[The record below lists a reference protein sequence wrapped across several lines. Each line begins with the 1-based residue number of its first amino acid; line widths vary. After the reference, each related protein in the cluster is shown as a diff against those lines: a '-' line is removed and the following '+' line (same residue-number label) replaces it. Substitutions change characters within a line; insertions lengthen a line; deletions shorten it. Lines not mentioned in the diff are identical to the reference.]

1 MSELKLNI
9 EGKKRSRSSLQ
20 RKDVLLLLVA
30 VGDVAVAVAQVE
42 LRLIVVGRAG
52 VLGVLVE
59 ANLAFVQDAVQVDP

>member
-1 MSELKLNI
+1 MRA
-9 EGKKRSRSSLQ
+9 RSRSSLQ

-30 VGDVAVAVAQVE
+30 VGNVAVAVAQVE
-42 LRLIVVGRAG
+42 LRLIVVGRAC